1 MPRPSSVI
9 ADDVASRARGLDLF
23 LQRIERLHRER
34 KLSKGDVERA
44 YSGGFLE
51 FYAFAERS
59 LERLFLGLLRGR
71 FTSTHAG
78 VRSLITVNSDAV
90 AYAIVT
96 GDRSYADWLPYGRY
110 TAKRAGAY
118 FSAGRPFSVLDKI
131 DVGAFERAGLIRN
144 ALAHQSGSANRLFEE
159 KMITGKSLPPDQR
172 RPTAYLRG
180 VHTIGQ
186 TRMNFMLSD
195 VAVTFR
201 KLCG

>member
-159 KMITGKSLPPDQR
+159 KMITGKSPR
-172 RPTAYLRG
+172 HYLREHLPG
-180 VHTIGQ
+180 
-186 TRMNFMLSD
+186 
-195 VAVTFR
+195 
-201 KLCG
+201 